1 MPRSKRYQAL
11 KQLVDPKKFYSP
23 EEAVALVKQT
33 SSTKFDGTIEA
44 HLNLGIDVKK
54 GDQQVR
60 ATLLFPHSIGKVKR
74 VAAFVSATK
83 EKEAKDAGADLIGA
97 EELIEEIA
105 KTNVINFDVAVATPD
120 MMVKLSKIAKIL
132 GPAGLMPNPKTETVG
147 PNIKKMIEDVKK
159 GKVAFKN
166 DATGNLHQAIGKGSS
181 SPEAV
186 LENLRIFVDAIK
198 KAKPA
203 ASKGTYIKSL
213 TLAST
218 MGPGVKVDLT
228 KFEE

>member
-23 EEAVALVKQT
+23 TEAVALVKQT
-33 SSTKFDGTIEA
+33 SSTKFDGTIET

-60 ATLLFPHSIGKVKR
+60 ATLLFPHSTGKTKR
-74 VAAFVSATK
+74 VAAFVSAVK
-83 EKEAKDAGADLIGA
+83 EKEAKEAGADLVGA
-97 EELIEEIA
+97 EDLIEEIA
-105 KTNVINFDVAVATPD
+105 KTGNVNFDVAVASPD

-132 GPAGLMPNPKTETVG
+132 GPIGLMPNPKTETVG
-147 PNIKKMIEDVKK
+147 PNIGKMVGDIKR

-166 DATGNLHQAIGKGSS
+166 DATGNIHQAIGKSSS
-181 SPEAV
+181 SPEAL
-186 LENLRIFVDAIK
+186 LENLRMFMEAVK

-203 ASKGTYIKSL
+203 ASKGTYIRSL